1 MRKIK
6 ALFLKLKLK
15 RECSLVKK
23 NMQLKKEIKRL
34 NKLLEETRQINHK
47 LVDQKTLDNIKIR
60 ELILEGKNE

>member
-15 RECSLVKK
+15 HECSLVKK